1 VIGIQLGKIYLTNNS
16 YATMKSTLQSLKI
29 PAIILGVVLAAMAI
43 TNPDKEVYLNHS
55 SVTMANEVK
64 ENLCSN
70 NSQGGLESILANVCK
85 NTIDQQQGAIRV
97 YLNNFSERQNF
108 GLFSVYTTKIPQ
120 RTYTSIGAFGN
131 FLTFSQDK

>member
-1 VIGIQLGKIYLTNNS
+1 
-16 YATMKSTLQSLKI
+16 MKTTLQSFKI
-29 PAIILGVVLAAMAI
+29 PAIIAGVTLVVMAI
-43 TNPDKEVYLNHS
+43 ANPDKEVYLNYA
-55 SVTMANEVK
+55 SVAMATEVK

-85 NTIDQQQGAIRV
+85 NTIDRQQGAIRV

-131 FLTFSQDK
+131 FLTFTQNK